1 MWRLQRPFRT
11 LSPGQIARP
20 CLEIELINPHTDRF
34 VSVLALIDTGADE
47 CAMPAELAG
56 MLGHDLTKGK
66 RKQIRTGSG
75 IAESYSHTVDIKI
88 EGLTISNVL
97 IDFMPNL
104 HVSLLGVKSFL
115 GSFILTVNYPKKIFI
130 LHKKQV

>member
-1 MWRLQRPFRT
+1 MWRLQRSFKT

-20 CLEIELINPHTDRF
+20 CLEIELRNPHTDKS

-56 MLGHDLTKGK
+56 MLGHNLTKGN

-75 IAESYSHTVDIKI
+75 ITDSYSHTVDIKI
-88 EGLTISNVL
+88 DGLIISNVL

-115 GSFILTVNYPKKIFI
+115 GNFVLTVNYPKKLFV
-130 LHKKQV
+130 LHKK